1 MNKKSPIIT
10 QEIND
15 PSTRGANKR
24 NGVRREEDGG
34 QMGREV
40 KVCEER

>member
-24 NGVRREEDGG
+24 NGVRREDGG